1 MLLAATALRPGGS
14 EEGTTPDDKAQ
25 TEAMTLIREV
35 YKEEYGQA
43 TTAEKKTELAKKLIE
58 KAGDTKDDPTNQF
71 VLLRVARDMAAQ
83 AGDVDTAF
91 QAVDEMAAEFSI
103 DALEMNVQVL
113 TKAASVIKK
122 NDEQEQIVEEALTVI
137 NQAIAQDKYEVAD
150 RLGRLALLAAHKAKD
165 AALVKRAKTRIK
177 EIGEAAKAF
186 EEVETAMKTL
196 EEKPLIRRPIWLSG
210 NTSASRRATGN
221 RVAPCWPW
229 GATPR

>member
-1 MLLAATALRPGGS
+1 M
-14 EEGTTPDDKAQ
+14 D
-25 TEAMTLIREV
+25 LIREV

-43 TTAEKKTELAKKLIE
+43 ITAEKRTELAKKLLK
-58 KAGDTKDDPTNQF
+58 KAEDTKDDPTNKF
-71 VLLRVARDMAAQ
+71 VLLRVVRDMAAQ
-83 AGDVDTAF
+83 AGDVNTAL

-113 TKAASVIKK
+113 TKAASVLKK
-122 NDEQEQIVEEALTVI
+122 NDDQEQIVEEALTII

-165 AALVKRAKTRIK
+165 VALVKRAKTRVK

-196 EEKPLIRRPIWLSG
+196 EEKPLDPEANLVVGKHLCFKKGEWKQGRSMLALGGDATLKALALREM
-210 NTSASRRATGN
+210 RAQPKLRN
-221 RVAPCWPW
+221 R
-229 GATPR
+229 